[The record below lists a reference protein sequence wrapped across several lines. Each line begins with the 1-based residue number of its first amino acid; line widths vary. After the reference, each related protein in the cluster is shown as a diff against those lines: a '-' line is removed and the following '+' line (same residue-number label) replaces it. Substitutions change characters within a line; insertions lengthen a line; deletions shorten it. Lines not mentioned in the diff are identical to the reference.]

1 MSRNR
6 QPALPT
12 RVDESLPPPVD
23 YDCPRAIVTVT
34 RDFDA
39 AVLSPSHSHPRGELL
54 YAEHGT
60 LTVTAAEGNWIAPP
74 NRAIWIP
81 AGVTHITRHTVNT
94 EVRAVFIRHDAVPS
108 LPEHCTVVQV
118 GPLLR
123 ELILTA
129 VRLPALY
136 DEDGADGRL
145 VRVLLDRIAVLPK
158 EPLHLPM
165 PKTPKLRAI
174 AIDLAERPSLPL
186 AKAAHNA
193 AMSPRSFARH
203 FYVETGLTFGAWQR
217 QARLLR
223 ALELLGTGLS
233 VGDVAFSLGYESPS
247 AFIAMFNRSF
257 GTTPARYFEGGPT

>member
-6 QPALPT
+6 QHAVL
-12 RVDESLPPPVD
+12 DESLPPPVD

-129 VRLPALY
+129 VRLPAL
-136 DEDGADGRL
+136 
-145 VRVLLDRIAVLPK
+145 
-158 EPLHLPM
+158 
-165 PKTPKLRAI
+165 
-174 AIDLAERPSLPL
+174 
-186 AKAAHNA
+186 
-193 AMSPRSFARH
+193 
-203 FYVETGLTFGAWQR
+203 
-217 QARLLR
+217 
-223 ALELLGTGLS
+223 
-233 VGDVAFSLGYESPS
+233 
-247 AFIAMFNRSF
+247 
-257 GTTPARYFEGGPT
+257 